1 LQGFLPCFFSSPN
14 QIPAHPFFKAFL
26 LYNLEIFGSKQSER
40 IKKMNRVVHF
50 EISAD
55 DLKRAVE
62 FYSKVFDWKIEQW
75 GSSDDYWLT
84 IPPVKNARGIDG
96 AITKRTLP
104 PGSGT
109 VITIS
114 VDNIETIVEKVKQA
128 GGKQMTEIEEIP
140 TIGLFCYCEDSES
153 NHIGLI
159 QISNYDT
166 EGC

>member
-1 LQGFLPCFFSSPN
+1 
-14 QIPAHPFFKAFL
+14 
-26 LYNLEIFGSKQSER
+26 
-40 IKKMNRVVHF
+40 
-50 EISAD
+50 
-55 DLKRAVE
+55 
-62 FYSKVFDWKIEQW
+62 
-75 GSSDDYWLT
+75 
-84 IPPVKNARGIDG
+84 
-96 AITKRTLP
+96 
-104 PGSGT
+104 
-109 VITIS
+109 